1 MLNLVPRAEAP
12 EDRSQRPPFF
22 SGPLAFV
29 LHYVRSRPWHFTG
42 LVTMVLGAA
51 GCAIAVQYVMKL
63 LVDAMVG
70 PRDGSAAWTA
80 LAIFIGLIS
89 IESLPWRVSGWLG
102 CRTTVGAGVQMRLD
116 LFDYL
121 NGQPMRYFADNLAGS
136 LGQRL
141 TATAGNFGALT
152 NTMVW
157 RILPPCVDFIGALII
172 FALVDTGMML
182 ALAAA
187 VVVILTGLILFGE
200 RGRPLHR
207 TYAGK
212 ANDVA
217 GDLVDVISNMWAV
230 KAFSARGREQARLA
244 ALFDGEARA
253 QRASWM
259 YTEKARIIHDI
270 GLWLMAGAMLA
281 WAVHAWSR
289 GRISPGDVV
298 VVSALTFRILHGSR
312 DLALALVDIAQQFGF
327 IEDTLRVLGKPQT
340 VLDVSGA
347 RPLLTRGG
355 AIRFRNVSFSYG
367 AEGGRD
373 AVHDIDISIPA
384 GQKVGIVG
392 ASGAGKST
400 LVHLLQRLYDV
411 QCGQITIEGH
421 DIALVAQ
428 DSLRQALAVVPQ
440 EINLLHRTIMEN
452 IRFAKPTGDR

>member
-1 MLNLVPRAEAP
+1 M
-12 EDRSQRPPFF
+12 
-22 SGPLAFV
+22 
-29 LHYVRSRPWHFTG
+29 
-42 LVTMVLGAA
+42 
-51 GCAIAVQYVMKL
+51 
-63 LVDAMVG
+63 
-70 PRDGSAAWTA
+70 
-80 LAIFIGLIS
+80 
-89 IESLPWRVSGWLG
+89 
-102 CRTTVGAGVQMRLD
+102 
-116 LFDYL
+116 
-121 NGQPMRYFADNLAGS
+121 
-136 LGQRL
+136 
-141 TATAGNFGALT
+141 
-152 NTMVW
+152 
-157 RILPPCVDFIGALII
+157 
-172 FALVDTGMML
+172 
-182 ALAAA
+182 
-187 VVVILTGLILFGE
+187 
-200 RGRPLHR
+200 
-207 TYAGK
+207 
-212 ANDVA
+212 
-217 GDLVDVISNMWAV
+217 
-230 KAFSARGREQARLA
+230 
-244 ALFDGEARA
+244 
-253 QRASWM
+253 
-259 YTEKARIIHDI
+259 IHDI

-347 RPLLTRGG
+347 RPLLARGG

-373 AVHDIDISIPA
+373 AVHDIDIAIPA

-411 QCGQITIEGH
+411 QSGQITIDGH